1 MFNHK
6 VESMKKINV
15 GIVGITG
22 LVGQTI
28 LEILEQSSL
37 PVDTLF
43 VYASSRSKGKEVL
56 FKGRTIVIKELNEDS
71 FNDPLNIVFFAIE
84 SELALKYAK
93 IASSKK
99 IYVVDN
105 SSAHRMIEHIPLV
118 VPEVNKHVL
127 KASDYIVANPNCST
141 IQSVVALHTVHQLF
155 KLVDVDYTT
164 YQAVSGSGVNG
175 IEDLDRT
182 SQGLEHNFYP
192 KPIYNNVIPQIDQ
205 FLDNGYTKEEM
216 KMILETQ
223 KILASKINITATTV
237 RVPVKVGHSVQ
248 IKATTK
254 EIIDLDKLKSA
265 YANMDE
271 IKLYPPNDYPTPLDA
286 SGSNLIHI
294 GRIRKDLNYP
304 NKVLLWTVAD
314 NVRKGAAFNA
324 VQIGE
329 YIYKEFIK

>member
-1 MFNHK
+1 MFSQK
-6 VESMKKINV
+6 VESMKKVNV

-22 LVGQTI
+22 LVGQTL

-37 PVDTLF
+37 PVDTLY
-43 VYASSRSKGKEVL
+43 VYASSRSKGKEVA
-56 FKGRTIVIKELNEDS
+56 FKGQTIIIKELNEDS
-71 FNDPLNIVFFAIE
+71 FNDPLDIVFFAIE
-84 SELALKYAK
+84 SDLALKYAK

-118 VPEVNKHVL
+118 VPEVNSHVL
-127 KASDYIVANPNCST
+127 KSSDYIVANPNCST

-155 KLVDVDYTT
+155 NLVDVDYST

-175 IEDLDRT
+175 IEDLERT
-182 SQGLEHNFYP
+182 SQGLEPNFYP
-192 KPIYNNVIPQIDQ
+192 KTIYNNVIPQIDQ
-205 FLDNGYTKEEM
+205 FLENGYTKEEM

-254 EIIDLDKLKSA
+254 ENIDLDKLKNA
-265 YANMDE
+265 YGKIDE
-271 IKLYPPNDYPTPLDA
+271 VKLYPSNDYPTPLDA
-286 SGSNLIHI
+286 SGSNLVHI
-294 GRIRKDLNYP
+294 GRIRTDLNYP

-314 NVRKGAAFNA
+314 NVRKGAALNA